1 MGIFLCWYTPG
12 KLHRPCMMKQLI
24 LPLGIHFIHS
34 EKGNPDVQVK
44 ITLYLHKLF
53 SFVGCLVWSFPSI
66 LFIAGLYT
74 WSV

>member
-1 MGIFLCWYTPG
+1 
-12 KLHRPCMMKQLI
+12 MMKQLI

-53 SFVGCLVWSFPSI
+53 FLFSVVGSGVSPLFCLLQAFICDQFNSFLQ
-66 LFIAGLYT
+66 
-74 WSV
+74 